1 MHMKHMRNKKMRKL
15 TQEEQVLLKL
25 LGREL
30 FGSSVTWGESIDWR
44 TVAKESMYQSS
55 LLPAFSHMEQIPDI
69 PSEIRNSI
77 KKQSEESMKANLL
90 NFQWHGQIHCLMQSL
105 GIPYCILKGAASA
118 MYYPEPLL
126 REMGDVDFLVREQD
140 IEQVGQLLE
149 SMGFVRMEAKE
160 YHHHVDYQKENVLL
174 EVHFDSPGIPKGE
187 SEPIVRRYLET
198 LLVQSRMADTL
209 PLPVRVPSEF
219 HHGLVML
226 LHLQTHLMSE
236 GIGIR
241 HLCDWAL
248 FFNAV
253 GEQAFLKLF
262 QIPLQEM
269 GLWKFAQTVSL
280 AAAFAFDLPRELWMG
295 EEEELAWELLFDM
308 MAGGTNGRKD
318 EQRRYES
325 MFISDSRK
333 LTAEK
338 GRVRQLLETASQIA
352 YGYWPVMR
360 TWKILLPFGW
370 LMLYIRR
377 GYRVL
382 RGKRT
387 KVDYLEAYKNSSGR
401 KELYRQLHIFERELK

>member
-1 MHMKHMRNKKMRKL
+1 MQL
-15 TQEEQVLLKL
+15 TMEEQVLLKL
-25 LGREL
+25 LEREL
-30 FGSSVTWGESIDWR
+30 FGGSVTLVKSIDWR
-44 TVAKESMYQSS
+44 IVAKEAMYQSS
-55 LLPAFSHMEQIPDI
+55 LLPAFSHMEQIQDI
-69 PSEIRNSI
+69 PSEICNSI
-77 KKQSEESMKANLL
+77 KKQSAESVKANLL
-90 NFQWHGQIHCLMQSL
+90 NFQWHGQIHSLMQSL

-126 REMGDVDFLVREQD
+126 REMGDVDFLVRKQD
-140 IEQVGQLLE
+140 LEQVGQLLE

-160 YHHHVDYQKENVLL
+160 YHHHIDYQKENVLL

-187 SEPIVRRYLET
+187 AEPIVRKYLEP
-198 LLVQSRMADTL
+198 LLEQSRMAENL
-209 PLPVRVPSEF
+209 PFPVRVPSEF

-248 FFNAV
+248 FLKSI
-253 GEQAFLKLF
+253 GEERFLQLF
-262 QIPLQEM
+262 QTPLQEM
-269 GLWKFAQTVSL
+269 GLWKFTQILSL
-280 AAAFAFDLPRELWMG
+280 AAAFAFDLPKETWMG
-295 EEEELAWELLFDM
+295 EEEELALELLLDM

-333 LTAEK
+333 LTEEK
-338 GRVRQLLETASQIA
+338 SRVRQIFETASQIA

-382 RGKRT
+382 TGKRT

-401 KELYRQLHIFERELK
+401 KELYRQLHIFERKVK

>member
-1 MHMKHMRNKKMRKL
+1 
-15 TQEEQVLLKL
+15 
-25 LGREL
+25 
-30 FGSSVTWGESIDWR
+30 
-44 TVAKESMYQSS
+44 
-55 LLPAFSHMEQIPDI
+55 
-69 PSEIRNSI
+69 
-77 KKQSEESMKANLL
+77 
-90 NFQWHGQIHCLMQSL
+90 
-105 GIPYCILKGAASA
+105 
-118 MYYPEPLL
+118 
-126 REMGDVDFLVREQD
+126 
-140 IEQVGQLLE
+140 
-149 SMGFVRMEAKE
+149 
-160 YHHHVDYQKENVLL
+160 
-174 EVHFDSPGIPKGE
+174 
-187 SEPIVRRYLET
+187 
-198 LLVQSRMADTL
+198 
-209 PLPVRVPSEF
+209 
-219 HHGLVML
+219 
-226 LHLQTHLMSE
+226 
-236 GIGIR
+236 
-241 HLCDWAL
+241 
-248 FFNAV
+248 
-253 GEQAFLKLF
+253 
-262 QIPLQEM
+262 M